1 MRQAPTTGLAL
12 NFQNILRKNPII
24 AAVRDVAG
32 INISAWPDIGVIFVL
47 GGTIFDLPSIVKEA
61 HRHNKLVFADIDLVK
76 GIGKDTAGVHFLAT
90 ERGVD
95 GIITTRSSFI
105 KSIKDEGLLAI
116 ERMFVLDS
124 ESLNGGLGIVQK
136 SRPDAIEVLP
146 GLILPRIMQKI
157 RAVTS
162 IPVIAGGL
170 ITEQADLREVLA
182 AGAIGASTSATGLYH
197 SCGER
202 VPNRSVPSRS

>member
-1 MRQAPTTGLAL
+1 M

-32 INISAWPDIGVIFVL
+32 IDISAWPDIGVIFML

-90 ERGVD
+90 ERRVD

-146 GLILPRIMQKI
+146 GLILPRIMKKI

-170 ITEQADLREVLA
+170 ITEEADLQEALA

-197 SCGER
+197 SH
-202 VPNRSVPSRS
+202 S